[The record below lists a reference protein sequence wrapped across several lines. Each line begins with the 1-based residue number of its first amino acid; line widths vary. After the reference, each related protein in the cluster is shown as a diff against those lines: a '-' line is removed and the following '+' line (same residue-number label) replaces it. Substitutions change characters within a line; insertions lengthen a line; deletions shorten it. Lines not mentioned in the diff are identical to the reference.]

1 MSSIPPVPSED
12 SQTSGLLDLHVASFI
27 NSLRAAGYAESS
39 VVKRQSVAKVFVRWM
54 RDEQVAVADL
64 DESHMTAFLKRMP
77 ERAKDR
83 MALERAALR
92 LFLRHL
98 RDEGEVPPP
107 PNRDDSSP
115 VAAIKTHYVDFLR
128 NERGLTEQSIYVYS
142 PFIQG
147 FLTEW
152 VERTGS
158 GSPEAWDAQFVD
170 DFLLQHTR
178 DRSSEYTRLLA
189 TTLRSFLRFLYL
201 RGETATDLS
210 PAVPMVRRWRETT
223 VPAFLSPEEVERTL
237 SVTDPSTACGRRDHA
252 ILLLLAR
259 LGLRAGEVVTLE
271 LGDIRWRT
279 AQLCVR
285 GKGRVLDQL
294 PLLSEVGEAL
304 ALYLQMD
311 RGESASRRVFLRII
325 APRVG
330 LSGSG
335 VVSHIV
341 RWAFAQAGVHPT
353 SRGAA
358 HLFRH
363 SLATRMLRQGAS
375 MAEISDLLRHRSQTT
390 TSIYAKVDFE
400 ALRGVAGSWP
410 GTGGAR

>member
-12 SQTSGLLDLHVASFI
+12 SQASGLLDLRVASFV
-27 NSLRAAGYAESS
+27 NDLRAAGYAESS
-39 VVKRQSVAKVFVRWM
+39 VVKRQSVAKAFVRWT
-54 RDEQVAVADL
+54 RDEQVAITDL
-64 DESHMTAFLKRMP
+64 DESHVASFLMRMP
-77 ERAKDR
+77 KPAKDR
-83 MALERAALR
+83 MALEGTALR

-107 PNRDDSSP
+107 PKRDDSSP
-115 VAAIKTHYVDFLR
+115 VAAIKAHYVNFLR
-128 NERGLTEQSIYVYS
+128 NERRLTERSIYVYS
-142 PFIQG
+142 PFIQE

-152 VERTGS
+152 GDRTGS
-158 GSPEAWDAQFVD
+158 GSAGAWNAQFVD
-170 DFLLQHTR
+170 DFLLHHAR
-178 DRSSEYTRLLA
+178 DRSSECRRLLA
-189 TTLRSFLRFLYL
+189 TPLRSFLRFLSL

-210 PAVPMVRRWRETT
+210 PSVPMVRRWRETT
-223 VPAFLSPEEVERTL
+223 VPAFLSPQEVQRTL
-237 SVTDPSTACGRRDHA
+237 SATVPSTACGGRNHA

-259 LGLRAGEVVTLE
+259 LSLRAGEVLTLE

-279 AQLCVR
+279 AQVCVP
-285 GKGRVLDQL
+285 GKGRVLDPL

-304 ALYLQMD
+304 ALHRQMD

-330 LSGSG
+330 LSGPG
-335 VVSHIV
+335 VLSHFV
-341 RWAFAQAGVHPT
+341 RRAFAQAGVHPT

-375 MAEISDLLRHRSQTT
+375 MAEISELLRHRSQTT
-390 TSIYAKVDFE
+390 TSI
-400 ALRGVAGSWP
+400 
-410 GTGGAR
+410 

>member
-1 MSSIPPVPSED
+1 MSSIPPIPLED
-12 SQTSGLLDLHVASFI
+12 HQASGLLDIHVVSFVH
-27 NSLRAAGYAESS
+27 SLRAAGYAERS
-39 VVKRQSVAKVFVRWM
+39 VVKRQSVAKVFVRWA
-54 RDEQVAVADL
+54 RDEQVTVADL
-64 DESHMTAFLKRMP
+64 DESHIAGFLKRLP
-77 ERAKDR
+77 KREKDQ

-107 PNRDDSSP
+107 PKRDDSST
-115 VAAIKTHYVDFLR
+115 VAAIETQYMDFLR

-142 PFIQG
+142 PFIRD
-147 FLTEW
+147 FLAEW
-152 VERTGS
+152 ADRADS
-158 GSPEAWDAQFVD
+158 GSPGAWDAQFVD
-170 DFLLQHTR
+170 DFLLHHAH

-189 TTLRSFLRFLYL
+189 TTLRSFLRFLHL
-201 RGETATDLS
+201 RGETAADLS
-210 PAVPMVRRWRETT
+210 ASVPMVRRWREAT
-223 VPAFLSPEEVERTL
+223 VPTVLSPEEVERTL
-237 SVTDPSTACGRRDHA
+237 STADPSTACGRRNHA

-259 LGLRAGEVVTLE
+259 LGLRAGEVVALE

-279 AQLCVR
+279 AQLCIR

-294 PLLSEVGEAL
+294 PLLSEVGQAL
-304 ALYLQMD
+304 ALYLEMD
-311 RGESASRRVFLRII
+311 RGESTSRRVFLRMI

-330 LSGSG
+330 LTGPAAVG
-335 VVSHIV
+335 HIV
-341 RWAFAQAGVHPT
+341 RRAFAQAGMQPT

-375 MAEISDLLRHRSQTT
+375 MAEIAEILRHRSQTT

-400 ALRGVAGSWP
+400 ALRGIAGSWP

>member
-1 MSSIPPVPSED
+1 MSSIPPIPSKGRQA
-12 SQTSGLLDLHVASFI
+12 SCLLDPHIASFT
-27 NSLRAAGYAESS
+27 NGLRAAGYAEI
-39 VVKRQSVAKVFVRWM
+39 SVAKRQCVAKAFVHWT
-54 RDEQVAVADL
+54 RDEQVAAADL
-64 DESHMTAFLKRMP
+64 DESHAAAFLKRMP
-77 ERAKDR
+77 ERAKDQ
-83 MALERAALR
+83 MKLERAALR

-98 RDEGEVPPP
+98 RDEGDVPPP
-107 PNRDDSSP
+107 PQRDDSSP
-115 VAAIKTHYVDFLR
+115 VAAIKAHYVNFLR
-128 NERGLTEQSIYVYS
+128 NERGLTERSIYVYS
-142 PFIQG
+142 PFIQE

-152 VERTGS
+152 VDRTGS
-158 GSPEAWDAQFVD
+158 GSPEAWNAQFVD
-170 DFLLQHTR
+170 DFLLHHAH

-201 RGETATDLS
+201 RGDTATDLS
-210 PAVPMVRRWRETT
+210 PAVPMVRKWREAT

-259 LGLRAGEVVTLE
+259 LGLRAGEVVALE
-271 LGDIRWRT
+271 LDDIGWRT
-279 AQLCVR
+279 AQVCVR

-304 ALYLQMD
+304 ALYLRMD

-330 LSGSG
+330 LSGPG

-341 RWAFAQAGVHPT
+341 RRAFAQAGIQPT

-375 MAEISDLLRHRSQTT
+375 MAEISELLRHRSQTT

-400 ALRGVAGSWP
+400 ALRGVARSWP

>member
-1 MSSIPPVPSED
+1 V
-12 SQTSGLLDLHVASFI
+12 
-27 NSLRAAGYAESS
+27 
-39 VVKRQSVAKVFVRWM
+39 
-54 RDEQVAVADL
+54 
-64 DESHMTAFLKRMP
+64 
-77 ERAKDR
+77 
-83 MALERAALR
+83 
-92 LFLRHL
+92 
-98 RDEGEVPPP
+98 
-107 PNRDDSSP
+107 
-115 VAAIKTHYVDFLR
+115 IKTHYVDFLR
-128 NERGLTEQSIYVYS
+128 NERGLTERSIYVYS
-142 PFIQG
+142 PFIQE

-152 VERTGS
+152 VDRTGS

-170 DFLLQHTR
+170 EFLLHHAR

-237 SVTDPSTACGRRDHA
+237 SATDPSTACGRRDHA

-259 LGLRAGEVVTLE
+259 LGLRAGEVVALE

-330 LSGSG
+330 LSGPG

-375 MAEISDLLRHRSQTT
+375 MAEISELLRHRSRAT

-410 GTGGAR
+410 GTGGVR

>member
-1 MSSIPPVPSED
+1 MSSIPPIPLED
-12 SQTSGLLDLHVASFI
+12 RQASGLLDLHVTSFI
-27 NSLRAAGYAESS
+27 DSLRAAGYAEHS
-39 VVKRQSVAKVFVRWM
+39 VVKRQSVAKVFVRWT

-64 DESHMTAFLKRMP
+64 DESHVAAFLKRAP

-83 MALERAALR
+83 MALEGAALQ

-107 PNRDDSSP
+107 AKRDDPSP
-115 VAAIKTHYVDFLR
+115 VAVIKTHYVDFLR
-128 NERGLTEQSIYVYS
+128 NERGLTERSINVYS
-142 PFIQG
+142 PFIQD

-152 VERTGS
+152 ADRTDS
-158 GSPEAWDAQFVD
+158 GSPGAWDAQFVD
-170 DFLLQHTR
+170 DFLLHHAH

-210 PAVPMVRRWRETT
+210 PSVPMVRRWREAT
-223 VPAFLSPEEVERTL
+223 VPAFLSSEEVQRTL
-237 SVTDPSTACGRRDHA
+237 SATDPSTACGRRNHA

-259 LGLRAGEVVTLE
+259 LGLRAGEVVALE

-294 PLLSEVGEAL
+294 PLLAEVGEAL
-304 ALYLQMD
+304 ALYLRMD

-330 LSGSG
+330 LSGPG

-341 RWAFAQAGVHPT
+341 RRAFAQAGIQPT
-353 SRGAA
+353 GRGAA

-363 SLATRMLRQGAS
+363 SLATRMLRKGAS
-375 MAEISDLLRHRSQTT
+375 MAEISELLRHRSQAT
-390 TSIYAKVDFE
+390 TSLYAKVDFE

-410 GTGGAR
+410 GTGGAQ

>member
-1 MSSIPPVPSED
+1 MSSIPPVPSENR
-12 SQTSGLLDLHVASFI
+12 QASGLLDLHVVSFVDC
-27 NSLRAAGYAESS
+27 LRAAGYAESS
-39 VVKRQSVAKVFVRWM
+39 VVKRQSVAKAFVRWM
-54 RDEQVAVADL
+54 RDEQVALADL
-64 DESHMTAFLKRMP
+64 DESHVAAFFTRTP
-77 ERAKDR
+77 ERTKDQ

-107 PNRDDSSP
+107 PKRDDSSP
-115 VAAIKTHYVDFLR
+115 VAAIKTQYVDFLR
-128 NERGLTEQSIYVYS
+128 NERGLTEQSINVYS
-142 PFIQG
+142 PFIQE

-152 VERTGS
+152 ADGAGS
-158 GSPEAWDAQFVD
+158 GSAGVWNAQFVD
-170 DFLLQHTR
+170 DFLLHHVR

-210 PAVPMVRRWRETT
+210 PSVPRVRRWREAT
-223 VPAFLSPEEVERTL
+223 VPAFLSSEEVERTL
-237 SVTDPSTACGRRDHA
+237 STIDLSTACGRRDHA
-252 ILLLLAR
+252 IVLLLAR
-259 LGLRAGEVVTLE
+259 LGLRAGEVVALE

-304 ALYLQMD
+304 AVYLRRD

-330 LSGSG
+330 LSGPG

-341 RWAFAQAGVHPT
+341 RRAFAQAGIQPT

-375 MAEISDLLRHRSQTT
+375 MADISELLRHRSQAT

-410 GTGGAR
+410 GTGGAQ

>member
-1 MSSIPPVPSED
+1 MSSTPPVPSAD
-12 SQTSGLLDLHVASFI
+12 PQASCLLDLHVASFV
-27 NSLRAAGYAESS
+27 SCLRTAGYAERS
-39 VVKRQSVAKVFVRWM
+39 VSKRQSVAKAFVHWT
-54 RDEQVAVADL
+54 RDEQVAITDL
-64 DESHMTAFLKRMP
+64 DESDVVAFLMRMP
-77 ERAKDR
+77 APAKNR
-83 MALERAALR
+83 KALEGATLR

-107 PNRDDSSP
+107 KPDDSSP
-115 VAAIKTHYVDFLR
+115 VAAIKAHYLDFLR
-128 NERGLTEQSIYVYS
+128 NERGLTERSINVYS
-142 PFIQG
+142 PFIQD
-147 FLTEW
+147 FLSEW
-152 VERTGS
+152 VDRTSS
-158 GSPEAWDAQFVD
+158 GPPGAWNPQFVD
-170 DFLLQHTR
+170 NFLLHHAR
-178 DRSSEYTRLLA
+178 DQSSEYNRLLA

-210 PAVPMVRRWRETT
+210 PSVPMVRRWRQTT
-223 VPAFLSPEEVERTL
+223 VPAFLSSEEVERTL
-237 SVTDPSTACGRRDHA
+237 SAIDRSTACGRRNHA

-259 LGLRAGEVVTLE
+259 LGLRAGEVVALE

-330 LSGSG
+330 LAGPG
-335 VVSHIV
+335 TVSHIV
-341 RWAFAQAGVHPT
+341 RRAFARAGIHPT

-375 MAEISDLLRHRSQTT
+375 MAEIAEILRHRSQTT
-390 TSIYAKVDFE
+390 TAIYAKVDFE
-400 ALRGVAGSWP
+400 ALRGVAGAWP